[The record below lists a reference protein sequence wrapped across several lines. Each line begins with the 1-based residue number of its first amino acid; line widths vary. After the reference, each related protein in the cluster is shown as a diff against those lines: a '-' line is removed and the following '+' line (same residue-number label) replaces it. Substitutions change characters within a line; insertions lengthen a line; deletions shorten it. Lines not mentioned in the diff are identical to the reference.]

1 MHRREE
7 RCACPLMYGA
17 HGGWMVEGLHGASSA
32 SMKLTDARRRA
43 VMMSTLQVL
52 RGTGQ
57 QAARGIELQGC
68 YR

>member
-1 MHRREE
+1 
-7 RCACPLMYGA
+7 
-17 HGGWMVEGLHGASSA
+17 MVEGLHKASSA